1 MKTICL
7 SLLALFIVLMGV
19 SCQKQSSPPN
29 DLLDKEWRLTDWSVS
44 SLHPADFMITATF
57 TPDTM
62 SGRSAVNQYTGYYAL
77 TKDSGFSIDSLTM
90 TEIGGSEEEMN
101 AERIY
106 YELLN
111 QAKKYVLNPSS
122 FRLLDE
128 NNNELLI
135 FAYLH
140 K

>member
-1 MKTICL
+1 M
-7 SLLALFIVLMGV
+7 
-19 SCQKQSSPPN
+19 
-29 DLLDKEWRLTDWSVS
+29 
-44 SLHPADFMITATF
+44 
-57 TPDTM
+57 
-62 SGRSAVNQYTGYYAL
+62 
-77 TKDSGFSIDSLTM
+77 
-90 TEIGGSEEEMN
+90 GGSEEEMN

-111 QAKKYVLNPSS
+111 QAKKYQLNPSS

>member
-7 SLLALFIVLMGV
+7 GLLVLMV
-19 SCQKQSSPPN
+19 FVSLSCQTQVSPPN
-29 DLLDKEWRLTDWSVS
+29 DLLGKEWRLTDWSVS
-44 SLHPADFMITATF
+44 TLHPADFMITATF
-57 TPDTM
+57 TPDSI
-62 SGRSAVNQYTGYYAL
+62 SGRSVVNQYTGHYTL
-77 TKDSGFSIDSLTM
+77 SKDAGFSIDTLTM
-90 TEIGGSEEEMN
+90 TEMGGSEEEMN
-101 AERIY
+101 AEKIY
-106 YELLN
+106 FELLN
-111 QAKKYVLNPSS
+111 QAKKYILNPSS